1 MLRSGHLIIGFGA
14 SFLVI
19 LFLYYPLVVTGI
31 VMAENAVVPVVPALW
46 GADIVMFIGGVFVFR
61 KLFAR

>member
-1 MLRSGHLIIGFGA
+1 
-14 SFLVI
+14 
-19 LFLYYPLVVTGI
+19 
-31 VMAENAVVPVVPALW
+31 MAENAVVPVVPALW